1 MMNDNLPAIT
11 VVSTEHRLVAL
22 KTIVAAFAADPL
34 VRWMVPQADTYL
46 THAAQMYD
54 NFGGAAFDAGTAF
67 EIDGYAGAALWVP
80 PANDDHSDDG
90 SEVSELLT
98 KIVAEERMEEVGSVL
113 GEMEAYHPSEPCWYL
128 PLIGVDPCHQGRGL
142 GAQLMKHALA
152 KCDEAGLP
160 AYLES
165 SNPANISLY
174 ERHGFEV
181 MGKIQSATSP
191 AVHPMY
197 RAAR

>member
-1 MMNDNLPAIT
+1 
-11 VVSTEHRLVAL
+11 
-22 KTIVAAFAADPL
+22 L
-34 VRWMVPQADTYL
+34 VRWIFPQADVYL
-46 THAAQMYD
+46 THAAQVYD
-54 NFGGAAFDAGTAF
+54 NFGGAAFAAGTAF
-67 EIDGYAGAALWVP
+67 EINNYAGVALWVP
-80 PANDDHSDDG
+80 PSEDDHAEDDA
-90 SEVSELLT
+90 VMSELLVQT
-98 KIVAEERMEEVGSVL
+98 VAAERMEEVGTVL
-113 GEMEAYHPSEPCWYL
+113 GEMDAYHPTEPCWYL

-174 ERHGFEV
+174 ERHGFET
-181 MGKIQSATSP
+181 MGKIQTATSP

>member
-1 MMNDNLPAIT
+1 MIENAPLVTSVAVDQRN
-11 VVSTEHRLVAL
+11 VAL
-22 KTIVAAFAADPL
+22 STIIAAFTADPL
-34 VRWMVPQADTYL
+34 VRWIFPQADVYL
-46 THAAQMYD
+46 THAAQVYD
-54 NFGGAAFDAGTAF
+54 NFGGAAFAAGTAF
-67 EIDGYAGAALWVP
+67 EINNYAGVALWVP
-80 PANDDHSDDG
+80 PSEDDHAEDDA
-90 SEVSELLT
+90 VMSELLVQT
-98 KIVAEERMEEVGSVL
+98 VAAERMEEVGTVL
-113 GEMEAYHPSEPCWYL
+113 GEMDAYHPTEPCWYL

-174 ERHGFEV
+174 ERHGFET
-181 MGKIQSATSP
+181 MGKIQTATSP